1 MSEDVIWIVTSK
13 TPAPVT
19 RDGARSGQDKG
30 NPFDEDEPVDDWDE
44 WGKQRVPVKA
54 EKLQAE
60 MASFLLV
67 IGQVFN
73 HAEQQAMQSAD
84 GSSKMQLDEI
94 ELSVEVNGEGQV
106 SLLGTGG
113 KVGGKGAITLRFKRS
128 ELQQ

>member
-19 RDGARSGQDKG
+19 PDGGRSGQGKG
-30 NPFDEDEPVDDWDE
+30 NPFDEDESVDDWDE

-60 MASFLLV
+60 MAAFLLV

-73 HAEQQAMQSAD
+73 QAEQQAMQSVD

-113 KVGGKGAITLRFKRS
+113 KVGGKDAITLRFKRS
-128 ELQQ
+128 E